1 VLSQLWKIL
10 GTQKDSTGGGL
21 AQLVSILLD
30 RYRQRNVL
38 AAQFR

>member
-1 VLSQLWKIL
+1 MENI
-10 GTQKDSTGGGL
+10 GYTERFNGGGL